1 MKNIKI
7 SCADFTF
14 PLLPHDKVLDLVA
27 MLDCEGIDI
36 GLFTGRSHIQAGTEF
51 AEPEK
56 KARLLQQKAADR
68 GLAIADIYLQ
78 LDNDLAKFAIN
89 HPDASKRAF
98 AREQFLKLIEYA
110 QYAGAEHI
118 TCLPGMTFPGTE
130 LPEQSV
136 KRSYEELY
144 WRVEQV
150 RKTKLSFS
158 VECHVGSPYT
168 KPEDVVTLMESVP
181 GLQLTLDYTHF
192 IKNGYT
198 QAEADI
204 LLPYANHFHARGAQP
219 GRLQSSVAENSIDY
233 GKIVQ
238 QLKEKNYSGW
248 IGLEYIWIKWE
259 QCNQVDTLSETILLR
274 DIILKSLAKNDQA

>member
-1 MKNIKI
+1 MKKIKI

-14 PLLPHDKVLDLVA
+14 PLLPHDKVLDLIA
-27 MLDCEGIDI
+27 MLDCEGVDI
-36 GLFTGRSHIQAGTEF
+36 GLFTGRSHIQAETEF
-51 AEPEK
+51 AQLKK
-56 KARLLQQKAADR
+56 KARFLQQKAAQR

-89 HPDASKRAF
+89 HPDAKKRTY

-118 TCLPGMTFPGTE
+118 TCLPGMTFPAIE
-130 LPEQSV
+130 SLIDSV
-136 KRSYEELY
+136 QRSYEELN

-150 RKTKLSFS
+150 NKTNLSFS
-158 VECHVGSPYT
+158 IEAHVGSPYT
-168 KPEDVVTLMESVP
+168 NPEDVVTLIKSVP
-181 GLQLTLDYTHF
+181 GLQITLDYTHF
-192 IKNGYT
+192 IRNGYSQQ
-198 QAEADI
+198 QADT

-219 GRLQSSVAENSIDY
+219 GKLQSSVAENSIDY
-233 GKIVQ
+233 EKIVQ
-238 QLKEKNYSGW
+238 QLKAGKYTGW

-274 DIILKSLAKNDQA
+274 DIILKSLAKSD